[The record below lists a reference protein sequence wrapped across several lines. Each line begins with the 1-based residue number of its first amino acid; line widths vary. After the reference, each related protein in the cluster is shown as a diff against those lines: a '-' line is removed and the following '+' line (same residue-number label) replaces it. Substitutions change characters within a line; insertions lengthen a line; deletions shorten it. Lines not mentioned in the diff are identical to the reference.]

1 MRPIISSIIRMLKR
15 TAVLV
20 PGLVIT
26 YFTSKSLYPRLD
38 KWLPAGVVIFIIYVL
53 VAYLLIPFAIRLIN
67 LALKPSHIPLYSTTP
82 DGLAC
87 DPVNIGVIA
96 TRQELIDIMKAAGW
110 HAADPRTLKNLIR
123 FATAIALR
131 RPYPNA
137 PFSTLFLFGRGQ
149 DLGFQLP
156 VDSNPRHRHHVRFWG
171 VTETD
176 DPDYRQHTFFWMRH
190 HRSPKRGRLLWVG
203 AASLDTGL
211 GIIRHNA
218 QITHMIHHD
227 TNDERDFVVK
237 ELKKTKLIKRTRTVT
252 IGAPY
257 QLRNRVITGYMS
269 ADGRMT
275 ICQLKD

>member
-1 MRPIISSIIRMLKR
+1 MISFFIRLIKR
-15 TAVLV
+15 VAFLV
-20 PGLVIT
+20 PGIVIT
-26 YFTSKSLYPRLD
+26 YFAADSLYPRLD

-67 LALKPSHIPLYSTTP
+67 LIVQPKHIPLYSTTP

-87 DPVNIGVIA
+87 DPINVGVIG
-96 TRQELIDIMKAAGW
+96 TKKELVKLMTEAGW
-110 HAADPRTLKNLIR
+110 YVADKRTPKTLVR
-123 FATAIALR
+123 FAISIIFR
-131 RPYPNA
+131 KPYPQA
-137 PFSTLFLFGRGQ
+137 PFSSLFLFGRKQ
-149 DLGFQLP
+149 DLGFELP
-156 VDSNPRHRHHVRFWG
+156 VDNNPRHRHHIRFWG
-171 VTETD
+171 VTDTD
-176 DPDYRQHTFFWMRH
+176 DPEYLQHAYFWKRH
-190 HRSPKRGRLLWVG
+190 HRSPLRGKILWVG

-227 TNDERDFVVK
+227 TNAERDFVVK
-237 ELKKTKLIKRTRTVT
+237 ELKATKLVKKSRTIR

-275 ICQLKD
+275 ICEI